1 MNKIFIIMFCKE
13 CGKEVSEEAVICVHC
28 GCSMKST
35 AISDVNTEPLNG
47 GVKVVSFCFPIVGG
61 ILFFVHQNSAPQK
74 SKDACQMA
82 LWGVGL
88 GFLINILT
96 AIAGG

>member
-1 MNKIFIIMFCKE
+1 MFCEK
-13 CGKEVSEEAVICVHC
+13 CGEVVKDKAVVCINC
-28 GCSMKST
+28 GFSLQSNT
-35 AISDVNTEPLNG
+35 ESDVNNEPLNG
-47 GVKVVSFCFPIVGG
+47 GVKVVSFCFPLVGA